1 MDYWVLGCT
10 VNGMIAN
17 GHKVSFQGDENVLE
31 LGNGA
36 ILTSLM
42 HQLSLGQG
50 LSTGKTSHPPPPL
63 RDN

>member
-31 LGNGA
+31 LGNGDRCTTLW
-36 ILTSLM
+36 IY
-42 HQLSLGQG
+42 
-50 LSTGKTSHPPPPL
+50 
-63 RDN
+63 